1 MSNVRSHPTQNEV
14 KLSRRKFIVSK
25 TDAKG
30 KILYA
35 NEYFSEVCGYKVS
48 ELVGS
53 PHNIIRH
60 PDMPKAVFSLLWQHI
75 QNGKNVS
82 AVVKNLTKN
91 GDYYWVVTDF
101 EIRRNSVTDEI
112 SQYVA
117 FRHPVSKKVVKKIEP
132 LYAKMLE
139 IEKEDGMTASIDYLN
154 SVLEEKQMD
163 YNQYIEKLAKPGGV
177 AGKLFKKLKD
187 FFDEA

>member
-1 MSNVRSHPTQNEV
+1 MSNVRSRPTQNEV
-14 KLSRRKFIVSK
+14 KLSPHKFIVSK

-35 NEYFSEVCGYKVS
+35 NEYFSEVCGYNES

-60 PDMPKAVFSLLWQHI
+60 PDMPKAVFFLLWEHI
-75 QNGKNVS
+75 QNGQNIS

-101 EIRRNSVTDEI
+101 EIRRNSITGEI
-112 SQYVA
+112 NQYVA
-117 FRHPVSKKVVKKIEP
+117 FRQSVSKKVVKKIEP

-154 SVLEEKQMD
+154 GVLKEKQMD
-163 YNQYIEKLAKPGGV
+163 YNQYIDKLAKPDGL
-177 AGKLFKKLKD
+177 AGKLLKKIKEI
-187 FFDEA
+187 F

>member
-1 MSNVRSHPTQNEV
+1 MSVPHPTPTNKEI
-14 KLSRRKFIVSK
+14 KLKKHKYIVSK

-35 NEYFSEVCGYKVS
+35 NEYFSQVCGYAVQ
-48 ELVGS
+48 ELVGA

-60 PDMPKAVFSLLWQHI
+60 PDMPKAVFYLLWEHI
-75 QNGKNVS
+75 QNGRNIS

-101 EIRRNSVTDEI
+101 EIRRNSETDVI
-112 SQYVA
+112 TQYVA
-117 FRHPVSKKVVKKIEP
+117 FRHHVPGKVIKQIEP

-139 IEKEDGMTASIDYLN
+139 IEQVQGMEASIEFLQSFLD
-154 SVLEEKQMD
+154 EQQMSYD
-163 YNQYIEKLAKPGGV
+163 QYIEKLARPSGL
-177 AGKLFKKLKD
+177 AAKLFERMKKL
-187 FFDEA
+187 FD

>member
-1 MSNVRSHPTQNEV
+1 MRPYPTQNEV
-14 KLSRRKFIVSK
+14 KLSSHKYIVSK

-35 NEYFSEVCGYKVS
+35 NEYFSEVCGYKEF
-48 ELVGS
+48 ELVGA

-60 PDMPKAVFSLLWQHI
+60 PDMPKAVFYLLWEHI
-75 QNGKNVS
+75 QNGQNIS

-101 EIRRNSVTDEI
+101 EIRRNSVTKEI
-112 SQYVA
+112 NQYVA
-117 FRHPVSKKVVKKIEP
+117 FRHSVSKKVIKEIEP

-139 IEKEDGMTASIDYLN
+139 IEKADGMMASIDYLN
-154 SVLEEKQMD
+154 RVLEAKQMN
-163 YNQYIEKLAKPGGV
+163 YNQYIEKLAKPSGL
-177 AGKLFKKLKD
+177 AGKLFEKMKQL
-187 FFDEA
+187 FD